1 MLYYSLQKGGEES
14 SDYSTEVLT
23 PMYENIYVKKFVLF
37 ANEKLK
43 YYFKETIDGN
53 SYRSDKEL
61 CVRETVQGEPGRYGR
76 LNDILIEKNE
86 SERKKKN
93 SGICKRRCGCSA
105 DFYKRTG
112 VRLNNRRLFF
122 SWDREVSSD
131 MR

>member
-1 MLYYSLQKGGEES
+1 M
-14 SDYSTEVLT
+14 
-23 PMYENIYVKKFVLF
+23 
-37 ANEKLK
+37 
-43 YYFKETIDGN
+43 
-53 SYRSDKEL
+53 
-61 CVRETVQGEPGRYGR
+61 GEPGRYGR

-86 SERKKKN
+86 SEAQEKN

-122 SWDREVSSD
+122 HGTREVSSD